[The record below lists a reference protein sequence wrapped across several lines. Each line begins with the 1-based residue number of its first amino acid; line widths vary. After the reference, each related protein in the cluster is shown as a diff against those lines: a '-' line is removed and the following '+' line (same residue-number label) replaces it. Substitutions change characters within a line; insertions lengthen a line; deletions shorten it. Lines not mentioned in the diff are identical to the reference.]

1 MGVWLCERYWP
12 GVTQATA
19 AAAVAAV
26 RRAVDA
32 MRDEGS
38 AIRVISSSLV
48 VEDEALFTYF
58 EAGTTEL
65 VAEANRR
72 AELPV
77 DRINACVDVPGGEA

>member
-1 MGVWLCERYWP
+1 
-12 GVTQATA
+12 
-19 AAAVAAV
+19 
-26 RRAVDA
+26 
-32 MRDEGS
+32 
-38 AIRVISSSLV
+38 V

-77 DRINACVDVPGGEA
+77 DRINACVDVPGGET